1 MIVNFSDFTA
11 NLCLVTDTMAAPI
24 KLLTVFVTDI
34 VTDFMAAPE
43 NLCLVTDTMAAPIK
57 LLTVFV
63 TDTVT
68 DSTRN
73 TAM

>member
-43 NLCLVTDTMAAPIK
+43 K
-57 LLTVFV
+57 
-63 TDTVT
+63 DTVT